1 MKKFTL
7 FLIVLLIANTVSAQV
22 GWKPWI
28 PPFGTHK
35 SLNTPEKFE
44 GSPYVEKE
52 FVKGT
57 ILDNKGNSQEA
68 LLRYNAIEDIV
79 EIKIHNDGETEVRVL
94 PKIKELSYSVN
105 DYTYVLEEFTT
116 HKGEKING
124 YLIEYY
130 KGDRYGLYGH
140 PVPKATISQLETAHL
155 DVKIEYYIMTE
166 DGILQNVKLKNR
178 DFRKVLPNSSELN
191 NYLSSTQ
198 LKTPQDYA
206 ALLKWL
212 HNS

>member
-1 MKKFTL
+1 MC
-7 FLIVLLIANTVSAQV
+7 AQV

-28 PPFGTHK
+28 PPFGNNA
-35 SLNTPEKFE
+35 SSNTPENFE

-57 ILDNKGNSQEA
+57 IFDNKGNSQEA

-79 EIKIHNDGETEVRVL
+79 EIKLDNDGETEVKVL

-116 HKGEKING
+116 HKGEKIKG
-124 YLIEYY
+124 FLIEYY

-155 DVKIEYYIMTE
+155 DVEIEYFLMRE
-166 DGILQNVKLKNR
+166 EGILQNVKLKNR
-178 DFRKVLPNSSELN
+178 DFKKVLPNSPELN
-191 NYLSSTQ
+191 NYFSSTQ
-198 LKTPQDYA
+198 LKTPQEYA
-206 ALLKWL
+206 AMLKWL
-212 HNS
+212 NNS